1 MGDEKSAD
9 AMDKLVNHLQGVT
22 EKLQQN
28 IKWTNQPNHP
38 ALPTILDEYA
48 KRDFWLLQEALN
60 MMRGYHPNRSGWGE
74 SGDLALAKSCV
85 GPGGSLSVI
94 NSQAP
99 VRKWQVRPKD
109 FIKWAEEKGL
119 PLHPTMKHAM
129 TSTAQL
135 SSPAQQTK
143 TDQANRTRK
152 AEKKARLEALQK
164 IKDEID
170 NRTVGRSW
178 DSSNI
183 PATKEDFHGVFFRFN
198 KDLKKVSV
206 VTLADDLPQI
216 GIKFQPGQKS
226 RKDNVLVQ
234 LLYDRI

>member
-1 MGDEKSAD
+1 MANDNNSD
-9 AMDKLVNHLQGVT
+9 ATDKALKKLQALNDN
-22 EKLQQN
+22 LQQN
-28 IKWTNQPNHP
+28 VQWTNQPNHP
-38 ALPTILDEYA
+38 ELPTILDEYA

-60 MMRGYHPNRSGWGE
+60 LLRGYHPNRNGWGE

-85 GPGGSLSVI
+85 GSGGSLPVI
-94 NSQAP
+94 NPQAP

-109 FIKWAEEKGL
+109 FIKWAEGKGL

-135 SSPAQQTK
+135 SSPVQQTK

-152 AEKKARLEALQK
+152 AEKEARIEALQQ

-183 PATKEDFHGVFFRFN
+183 PATKEDFHGVFFRLK
-198 KDLKKVSV
+198 KDLKKVTAG
-206 VTLADDLPQI
+206 TLADDLPQI
-216 GIKFQPGQKS
+216 GIKFQPVQKS
-226 RKDNVLVQ
+226 RKDNVLAQ
-234 LLYDRI
+234 LFQDRI